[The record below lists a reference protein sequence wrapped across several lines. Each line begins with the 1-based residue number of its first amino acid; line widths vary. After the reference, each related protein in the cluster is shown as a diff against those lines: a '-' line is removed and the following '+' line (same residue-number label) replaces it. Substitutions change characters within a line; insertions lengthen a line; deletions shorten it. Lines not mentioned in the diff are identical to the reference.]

1 MDLIPGGGPGW
12 LYDIFDAKLFFDD
25 STFTEVPDGFYAAVS
40 PDSKAE
46 PLKAFDGKG
55 AISGKLVVAPP
66 EGREITHNGIEI
78 IFSSNAIPHAYRQE
92 YLTVVKKVWVLLEA
106 GTIAE
111 PIEVGFDIDLA
122 EIGLRDTFDG
132 TIMSFRHTLG
142 FRIVRPWYTFSVRG
156 EEALAIRNCAPPA
169 KAPPPPQSSLLVVDD
184 FGGVATLDHGKC
196 SFVAG
201 SALIGTVTLKD
212 LSTSL
217 AEVALLIGRTEAW
230 ATDRNEVRVPCA
242 CMQQYKSP
250 LISTLSPL
258 FVSCVPCRTRTS
270 RKSSCTLQSRSPSP
284 PTERSLSTFR
294 SQSTARVA
302 ARRCRPRSSPSPLT
316 TRRRRVRC
324 R

>member
-142 FRIVRPWYTFSVRG
+142 FRIVRPWYTFSERG

-169 KAPPPPQSSLLVVDD
+169 KGAAATELLLAVDD

-230 ATDRNEVRVPCA
+230 ATDRNEVRGAAHA
-242 CMQQYKSP
+242 CSNKVP
-250 LISTLSPL
+250 LISTLSL
-258 FVSCVPCRTRTS
+258 SLCRVCLAGRGRRESHPARYRAGARHLRQNVRS
-270 RKSSCTLQSRSPSP
+270 RHSAHS
-284 PTERSLSTFR
+284 
-294 SQSTARVA
+294 
-302 ARRCRPRSSPSPLT
+302 
-316 TRRRRVRC
+316 RRRE
-324 R
+324 